1 MTPRLMT
8 PRRALTLAA
17 ALLVAGSLQARAGA
31 GEPAEQLFA
40 GIDRVL
46 QVLDDPAMKPEAKA
60 AERRAAIRRIASDI
74 FDIEEISRRT
84 LGRHWQVLT
93 EVERAEFV
101 QAFGDLLKRSYFMKI
116 DGQSVEKI
124 ALVGEAIDDD
134 QAIVRTTIKT
144 RQGTEIP
151 VDYHM
156 TRRGDRWRAYDVAIA
171 GVSLVA
177 NYRSQFERVIQRTSY
192 QHLVKQVRE
201 KQ

>member
-1 MTPRLMT
+1 MT

-17 ALLVAGSLQARAGA
+17 ALLVAVSLQPRAWA
-31 GEPAEQLFA
+31 GEPADQLFA

-46 QVLDDPAMKPEAKA
+46 QVLEDPAMKPEAKA
-60 AERRAAIRRIASDI
+60 AERRAAIRRLASDI
-74 FDIEEISRRT
+74 FDIDEIARRT
-84 LGRHWQVLT
+84 LGRHWQSLKAA
-93 EVERAEFV
+93 ERAEFV

-144 RQGTEIP
+144 RQGTQIP

>member
-1 MTPRLMT
+1 MT

-17 ALLVAGSLQARAGA
+17 ALLVAVSLQPRAWA
-31 GEPAEQLFA
+31 GEPSDQLFA

-46 QVLDDPAMKPEAKA
+46 QVLEDPAMKPEAKA

-74 FDIEEISRRT
+74 FDIDEISRRT
-84 LGRHWQVLT
+84 LGRHWQPLT
-93 EVERAEFV
+93 AAERAEFV
-101 QAFGDLLKRSYFMKI
+101 QAFGDLLRRSYFMKI

-144 RQGTEIP
+144 RQGTQIP

-156 TRRGDRWRAYDVAIA
+156 TRNGDRWRAFDVSIA

-177 NYRSQFERVIQRTSY
+177 NYRSQFERIIQKTSY
-192 QHLVKQVRE
+192 QQLVKQVRE
-201 KQ
+201 RQ

>member
-1 MTPRLMT
+1 MTTRLMT
-8 PRRALTLAA
+8 PRRALTVAA
-17 ALLVAGSLQARAGA
+17 ALLVAVSLQPRAWA

-84 LGRHWQVLT
+84 LGRHWQALT
-93 EVERAEFV
+93 AAERAEFV
-101 QAFGDLLKRSYFMKI
+101 QAFGDLLRRSYFMKI

-134 QAIVRTTIKT
+134 QATVRTTIKT
-144 RQGTEIP
+144 RKGTEIP

-156 TRRGDRWRAYDVAIA
+156 VRSGERWLAYDVAIG

-177 NYRSQFERVIQRTSY
+177 NYRSQFERIIQRTSY
-192 QHLVKQVRE
+192 QQLVKQVRE

>member
-17 ALLVAGSLQARAGA
+17 ALLVAVSLQPRAWA

-74 FDIEEISRRT
+74 FNIEEISRRT
-84 LGRHWQVLT
+84 LGRHWQALT
-93 EVERAEFV
+93 AAEREEFV

-156 TRRGDRWRAYDVAIA
+156 TRSGDRWRAYDVAIA

-177 NYRSQFERVIQRTSY
+177 NYRSQFERIIRRTSY
-192 QHLVKQVRE
+192 QQLVKQVRE

>member
-17 ALLVAGSLQARAGA
+17 ALLVAVSLQPRAWA
-31 GEPAEQLFA
+31 GEPAEQLLA

-60 AERRAAIRRIASDI
+60 AERRAAIRRLASDI

-144 RQGTEIP
+144 RQGTQIP

-156 TRRGDRWRAYDVAIA
+156 TRNGARWRAYDVGVA

>member
-1 MTPRLMT
+1 MT

-17 ALLVAGSLQARAGA
+17 ALLVAVSLQPRAWA
-31 GEPAEQLFA
+31 GEPADQLFA
-40 GIDRVL
+40 GIDRML
-46 QVLDDPAMKPEAKA
+46 QVLEDPAMKPEAKA
-60 AERRAAIRRIASDI
+60 AERRAAIHRIASEI

-93 EVERAEFV
+93 AAERAEFV

-116 DGQSVEKI
+116 DGQIDGQSVDKI

-134 QAIVRTTIKT
+134 QATVRTTIKT
-144 RQGTEIP
+144 QGTEIP

-156 TRRGDRWRAYDVAIA
+156 ARSGERWRAYDIAIG

-177 NYRSQFERVIQRTSY
+177 NYRSQFDRIIQRTSY
-192 QHLVKQVRE
+192 QQLVKQVRE

>member
-1 MTPRLMT
+1 MT

-17 ALLVAGSLQARAGA
+17 ALLVAVSLQPRAWA
-31 GEPAEQLFA
+31 GEPADQLLA

-46 QVLDDPAMKPEAKA
+46 QVLEDPTMKPEAKA

-93 EVERAEFV
+93 AAERAEFV
-101 QAFGDLLKRSYFMKI
+101 QAFGDLLRRSYFMKI
-116 DGQSVEKI
+116 DGHRVEKI

-134 QAIVRTTIKT
+134 QATVRTTIKT

-151 VDYHM
+151 VDYLM
-156 TRRGDRWRAYDVAIA
+156 TRSGERWRAYDVAVA

-177 NYRSQFERVIQRTSY
+177 NYRSQFDRIIQRTSY
-192 QHLVKQVRE
+192 QQLVKQVRE

>member
-1 MTPRLMT
+1 MT

-17 ALLVAGSLQARAGA
+17 ALLVAVSLQPRAWA
-31 GEPAEQLFA
+31 GEPADQLFA

-46 QVLDDPAMKPEAKA
+46 QVLEDPTMKPEAKA

-93 EVERAEFV
+93 AAERAEFV
-101 QAFGDLLKRSYFMKI
+101 QAFGDLLRRSYFMKI
-116 DGQSVEKI
+116 DGHSVEKI

-134 QAIVRTTIKT
+134 QATVRTTIKT

-151 VDYHM
+151 VDYLM
-156 TRRGDRWRAYDVAIA
+156 TRSGERWRAYDVAVA

-177 NYRSQFERVIQRTSY
+177 NYRSQFDRIIQRTSY
-192 QHLVKQVRE
+192 QQLVKQVRE

>member
-1 MTPRLMT
+1 MT

-17 ALLVAGSLQARAGA
+17 ALLVAVSLQPRAWA
-31 GEPAEQLFA
+31 GEPSDQLFA

-46 QVLDDPAMKPEAKA
+46 QVLEDPAMKPEAKA

-74 FDIEEISRRT
+74 FDIDEISRRT
-84 LGRHWQVLT
+84 LGRHWQPLT
-93 EVERAEFV
+93 AAERAEFV
-101 QAFGDLLKRSYFMKI
+101 QAFGDLLRRSYFMKI
-116 DGQSVEKI
+116 DGHSVEKI

-144 RQGTEIP
+144 RQGTQIP

-156 TRRGDRWRAYDVAIA
+156 TRNGARWRAYDVGVA

-177 NYRSQFERVIQRTSY
+177 NYRSQFERIIQKTSY
-192 QHLVKQVRE
+192 QQLVKQVRE
-201 KQ
+201 RQ

>member
-1 MTPRLMT
+1 MT

-17 ALLVAGSLQARAGA
+17 ALLVAVSLQPRAWA
-31 GEPAEQLFA
+31 GEPSDQLFA

-46 QVLDDPAMKPEAKA
+46 QVLEDPAMKPEAKA

-74 FDIEEISRRT
+74 FDIDEISRRT
-84 LGRHWQVLT
+84 LGRHWQPLT
-93 EVERAEFV
+93 AAERAEFV
-101 QAFGDLLKRSYFMKI
+101 QAFGDLLRRSYFMKI

-144 RQGTEIP
+144 RQGTQIP

-156 TRRGDRWRAYDVAIA
+156 TRNGARWRAYDVGVA

-177 NYRSQFERVIQRTSY
+177 NYRSQFERIIQKTSY

-201 KQ
+201 RQ

>member
-1 MTPRLMT
+1 MT

-17 ALLVAGSLQARAGA
+17 ALLVAVSLQPRAWA
-31 GEPAEQLFA
+31 GEPSDQLFA

-46 QVLDDPAMKPEAKA
+46 QVLEDPAMKPEAKA

-74 FDIEEISRRT
+74 FDIDEISRRT
-84 LGRHWQVLT
+84 LGRHWQPLT
-93 EVERAEFV
+93 AAERAEFV
-101 QAFGDLLKRSYFMKI
+101 QAFGDLLRRSYFMKI

-144 RQGTEIP
+144 RQGTQIP

-156 TRRGDRWRAYDVAIA
+156 TRNGDRWRAFDVSIA

-177 NYRSQFERVIQRTSY
+177 NYRSQFERIIQKTSY

-201 KQ
+201 RQ

>member
-1 MTPRLMT
+1 MT

-17 ALLVAGSLQARAGA
+17 ALLVAVSLQPRAWA
-31 GEPAEQLFA
+31 GEPADQLFA

-46 QVLDDPAMKPEAKA
+46 QVLEDPAMKPEAKA
-60 AERRAAIRRIASDI
+60 AERRAAIRRLASDI
-74 FDIEEISRRT
+74 FDIDEISRRT
-84 LGRHWQVLT
+84 LGRHWQPLT
-93 EVERAEFV
+93 AAERAEFV

-144 RQGTEIP
+144 RQGTQIP

-156 TRRGDRWRAYDVAIA
+156 TRNGDRWRAFDVSIA

-177 NYRSQFERVIQRTSY
+177 NYRSQFERIIQKTSY

-201 KQ
+201 RQ

>member
-1 MTPRLMT
+1 MT

-17 ALLVAGSLQARAGA
+17 ALLVAVSLQPRAWA
-31 GEPAEQLFA
+31 GEPADQLFA

-46 QVLDDPAMKPEAKA
+46 QVLEDPAMKPEAKA
-60 AERRAAIRRIASDI
+60 AERRAAIRRLASDI
-74 FDIEEISRRT
+74 FDIDEIARRT
-84 LGRHWQVLT
+84 LGRHWKVLT
-93 EVERAEFV
+93 GAERAEFV
-101 QAFGDLLKRSYFMKI
+101 QAFGDLLRRSYFMKI

-177 NYRSQFERVIQRTSY
+177 NYRSQFERIIQKTSY
-192 QHLVKQVRE
+192 QQLVKQVRE

>member
-1 MTPRLMT
+1 MT

-17 ALLVAGSLQARAGA
+17 ALLVAVSLQPRAWA
-31 GEPAEQLFA
+31 GEPSDQLFA

-46 QVLDDPAMKPEAKA
+46 QVLEDPAMKPEAKA

-74 FDIEEISRRT
+74 FDIDEISRRT
-84 LGRHWQVLT
+84 LGRHWQPLT
-93 EVERAEFV
+93 AAERAEFV

-144 RQGTEIP
+144 RQGTQIP

-156 TRRGDRWRAYDVAIA
+156 TRNGDRWRAFDVSIA

-177 NYRSQFERVIQRTSY
+177 NYRSQFERIIQKTSY

-201 KQ
+201 RQ

>member
-1 MTPRLMT
+1 MT

-17 ALLVAGSLQARAGA
+17 ALLVAVSLQPRAWA
-31 GEPAEQLFA
+31 GEPADQLFA

-46 QVLDDPAMKPEAKA
+46 QVLEDPTMKPEVKA

-93 EVERAEFV
+93 AAERAEFV
-101 QAFGDLLKRSYFMKI
+101 QAFGDLLRRSYFMKI
-116 DGQSVEKI
+116 DGHRVEKI

-134 QAIVRTTIKT
+134 QATVRTTIKT

-151 VDYHM
+151 VDYLM
-156 TRRGDRWRAYDVAIA
+156 TRSGERWRAYDVAVA

-177 NYRSQFERVIQRTSY
+177 NYRSQFDRIIQRTSY
-192 QHLVKQVRE
+192 QQLVKQVRE

>member
-8 PRRALTLAA
+8 PRRALTVAA
-17 ALLVAGSLQARAGA
+17 ALLVAVSLQPRAWA

-46 QVLDDPAMKPEAKA
+46 QVLDDPVMKPEAKA

-84 LGRHWQVLT
+84 LGRHWKVLT
-93 EVERAEFV
+93 GAERAEFV

>member
-1 MTPRLMT
+1 MT

-17 ALLVAGSLQARAGA
+17 ALLVAVSLQPRAWA
-31 GEPAEQLFA
+31 GEPADQLFE

-46 QVLDDPAMKPEAKA
+46 QVLEDPTMKSEAKA
-60 AERRAAIRRIASDI
+60 AQRRAAIRRIASDI

-93 EVERAEFV
+93 AAERAEFV
-101 QAFGDLLKRSYFMKI
+101 QVFGDLLRRSYFMKI
-116 DGQSVEKI
+116 DGHSVEKI

-134 QAIVRTTIKT
+134 QATVRTTIKT
-144 RQGTEIP
+144 RQGTQIP
-151 VDYHM
+151 VDYLM
-156 TRRGDRWRAYDVAIA
+156 TRSGERWRAYDVAVA

-177 NYRSQFERVIQRTSY
+177 NYRSQFERIIQRTSY
-192 QHLVKQVRE
+192 QQLVKQVRE

>member
-1 MTPRLMT
+1 MT
-8 PRRALTLAA
+8 PRRALTLGA
-17 ALLVAGSLQARAGA
+17 ALLVAVSLQPRAWA
-31 GEPAEQLFA
+31 GEPADQLFA

-46 QVLDDPAMKPEAKA
+46 QVLEDPTMKPEAKA
-60 AERRAAIRRIASDI
+60 VERRAAIRRIASDI

-84 LGRHWQVLT
+84 LARHWQSLT
-93 EVERAEFV
+93 AAERAEFV
-101 QAFGDLLKRSYFMKI
+101 QAFGDLLRRSYFMKI

-134 QAIVRTTIKT
+134 QAIVRTTLKT
-144 RQGTEIP
+144 RQGSQIP

-156 TRRGDRWRAYDVAIA
+156 VRGGDRWRAYDVSIG

-177 NYRSQFERVIQRTSY
+177 NYRSQFERIIQRTSY
-192 QHLVKQVRE
+192 QQLVKQVRE

>member
-8 PRRALTLAA
+8 PRRALTVAA
-17 ALLVAGSLQARAGA
+17 ALLVAVSLQPRAWA
-31 GEPAEQLFA
+31 GEPAEQLLA

-144 RQGTEIP
+144 RQGTQIP

-156 TRRGDRWRAYDVAIA
+156 TRNGARWRAYDVGVA

>member
-1 MTPRLMT
+1 MT

-17 ALLVAGSLQARAGA
+17 ALLVAVSLQPRAWA
-31 GEPAEQLFA
+31 GEPADQLLA

-46 QVLDDPAMKPEAKA
+46 QVLEDPTMKPEAKA

-74 FDIEEISRRT
+74 FDIEEISRRS

-93 EVERAEFV
+93 AAERAEFV
-101 QAFGDLLKRSYFMKI
+101 QAFGDLLRRSYFMKI
-116 DGQSVEKI
+116 DGHRVEKI

-134 QAIVRTTIKT
+134 QATVRTTIKT

-151 VDYHM
+151 VDYLM
-156 TRRGDRWRAYDVAIA
+156 TRSGERWRAYDVAVA

-177 NYRSQFERVIQRTSY
+177 NYRSQFDRIIQRTSY
-192 QHLVKQVRE
+192 QQLVKQVRE

>member
-1 MTPRLMT
+1 MTR
-8 PRRALTLAA
+8 RRALTLAA
-17 ALLVAGSLQARAGA
+17 ALLVAVSLQPRAWA
-31 GEPAEQLFA
+31 GEPADQLFA

-46 QVLDDPAMKPEAKA
+46 QVLEDPAMKPEAKA

-74 FDIEEISRRT
+74 FDIDEIARRT
-84 LGRHWQVLT
+84 LGRHWQSLT
-93 EVERAEFV
+93 AAERAEFV

-134 QAIVRTTIKT
+134 QATVRTTIKT
-144 RQGTEIP
+144 RQGTQIP
-151 VDYHM
+151 VDYLM
-156 TRRGDRWRAYDVAIA
+156 TRNGDRWRAYDVSIA

-177 NYRSQFERVIQRTSY
+177 NYRSQFERIIQKTSY

-201 KQ
+201 RQ

>member
-8 PRRALTLAA
+8 PRRALTVAA
-17 ALLVAGSLQARAGA
+17 ALLVAVSLQPRAWA
-31 GEPAEQLFA
+31 GEPAEQLLA

-84 LGRHWQVLT
+84 LGRHWQGPP
-93 EVERAEFV
+93 EGERAEFV

-201 KQ
+201 RQ

>member
-1 MTPRLMT
+1 MT

-17 ALLVAGSLQARAGA
+17 ALLVAVSLQPRAWA
-31 GEPAEQLFA
+31 GEPADQLFA

-46 QVLDDPAMKPEAKA
+46 QVLEDPAMKPEAKA

-74 FDIEEISRRT
+74 FDIDEISRRT
-84 LGRHWQVLT
+84 LGRHWQPLT
-93 EVERAEFV
+93 AAERAEFV
-101 QAFGDLLKRSYFMKI
+101 QAFGDLLRRSYFMKI
-116 DGQSVEKI
+116 DGHSVEKI

-134 QAIVRTTIKT
+134 QAIVRTTLKT
-144 RQGTEIP
+144 RQGTQIP

-177 NYRSQFERVIQRTSY
+177 NYRSQFERIIQRTSY
-192 QHLVKQVRE
+192 QQLVKQVRE
-201 KQ
+201 RQ

>member
-8 PRRALTLAA
+8 PRRALTVAA
-17 ALLVAGSLQARAGA
+17 ALLVAVSLQPRAWA
-31 GEPAEQLFA
+31 GEPAEQLLA

-74 FDIEEISRRT
+74 FDIEEISRGT

>member
-1 MTPRLMT
+1 MT

-17 ALLVAGSLQARAGA
+17 ALLVAVSLQPRAWA
-31 GEPAEQLFA
+31 GEPSDQLFA

-46 QVLDDPAMKPEAKA
+46 QVLEDPAMKPEAKA

-74 FDIEEISRRT
+74 FDIDEISRRT
-84 LGRHWQVLT
+84 LGRHWQPLT
-93 EVERAEFV
+93 AAERAEFV
-101 QAFGDLLKRSYFMKI
+101 QAFGDLLRRSYFMKI

-144 RQGTEIP
+144 RQGTQIP

-156 TRRGDRWRAYDVAIA
+156 TRNGNRWRAYDVGVA

-177 NYRSQFERVIQRTSY
+177 NYRSQFERIIQKTSY
-192 QHLVKQVRE
+192 QQLVKQVRE
-201 KQ
+201 RQ

>member
-17 ALLVAGSLQARAGA
+17 ALLVAVSLQPRAWA
-31 GEPAEQLFA
+31 GEPAEQLLA

>member
-1 MTPRLMT
+1 MT

-17 ALLVAGSLQARAGA
+17 ALLVAVSLQPRAWA
-31 GEPAEQLFA
+31 GEPADQLFA

-46 QVLDDPAMKPEAKA
+46 QVLEDPAMKPEAKA

-93 EVERAEFV
+93 AAERAEFV

-144 RQGTEIP
+144 RQGTQIP

-156 TRRGDRWRAYDVAIA
+156 TRNGDRWRAFDVSIA

-177 NYRSQFERVIQRTSY
+177 NYRSQFERIIQRTSY
-192 QHLVKQVRE
+192 QQLVKQVRE
-201 KQ
+201 RQ

>member
-8 PRRALTLAA
+8 PRRALTVAA
-17 ALLVAGSLQARAGA
+17 ALLVAVSLQPRAWA
-31 GEPAEQLFA
+31 GEPAEQLLA

>member
-1 MTPRLMT
+1 MT
-8 PRRALTLAA
+8 PRRAMTLAA
-17 ALLVAGSLQARAGA
+17 ALLVAVSLQPRAWA
-31 GEPAEQLFA
+31 GEPSDQLFA

-46 QVLDDPAMKPEAKA
+46 QVLEDPAMKPEAKA

-101 QAFGDLLKRSYFMKI
+101 QAFGDLLRRSYFMKI